1 MCGICGTAGI
11 NDMRLVREMCDI
23 IRHRGPDDS
32 GMFSGD
38 RVGLGMRRLS
48 IIDLAGGHQPIHN
61 EEESVWV
68 VFNGE
73 IYNYTWL
80 KNLLENRGHRFY
92 TSSDTE
98 VIVHLYE
105 DYGENCVN
113 HLSGMFAFAVW
124 DDAKKELLL
133 ARDRLGIKPLYYHLN
148 KGGLI
153 FGSEIKQLLQFKG
166 YEKKVN
172 HAALD
177 KLLSY
182 KCIPGDETMFL
193 GIQKLQPGYVLQYKD
208 GKAGIGKYWDMIMR
222 PGIEDEA
229 YYVQNL
235 RRILEETVRMHL
247 MSEVPLGAY
256 LSGGLDSSAVVGL
269 MSKYTGEPVKTF
281 TVGYNEPTDEF
292 RYAKLVAD
300 RFNTDHNEIIV
311 SLDDMTRYIP
321 EVIWHLDDPVPDP
334 ASFPSYIVTKE
345 LRKKV
350 TVALLG
356 EGADELFAGY
366 SQYKFL
372 SPQLW
377 MVPKGLRVKAFNLMR
392 IPVYRKDKEL
402 MYAGHMQNAA
412 VDKDPEQEIMDFYA
426 GSPNSDLLNRGL
438 LFDLMHVL
446 PNYQLLRVDKITMA
460 HSLEARVPYL
470 DHTVVEFAASIPQHL
485 KLKGL
490 TEKYILRKAVQ
501 DLLPAEIIQRKKAPF
516 ATPLPSWFRDNLLEF
531 ATSVLTDSR
540 STGRGLFNREYIDS
554 LFHKQKH
561 SIRKEKYNYM
571 LWILLMIEMWHRVF
585 MDSER
590 TDSLPSL
597 DRLV

>member
-1 MCGICGTAGI
+1 MCGICGIAGSEDRQLI
-11 NDMRLVREMCDI
+11 QRMCDAI
-23 IRHRGPDDS
+23 HHRGPDDS
-32 GMFSGD
+32 GIFSD
-38 RVGLGMRRLS
+38 KKITLGMRRLS

-61 EEESVWV
+61 EDESVWV

-73 IYNYTWL
+73 IYNYIEQ
-80 KNLLENRGHRFY
+80 KNFLEKKGHRFY

-105 DYGENCVN
+105 EYGENCVN
-113 HLSGMFAFAVW
+113 HLRGMFAFAVW
-124 DDAKKELLL
+124 DGMNKKLLL
-133 ARDRLGIKPLYYHLN
+133 ARDKLGIKPLYFHFN
-148 KGGLI
+148 NNNVI
-153 FGSEIKQLLQFKG
+153 FGSEIKQILQFKG
-166 YEKKVN
+166 YEKRVN
-172 HAALD
+172 YAALD

-182 KCIPGDETMFL
+182 KCIPDAETMFL
-193 GIQKLQPGYVLQYKD
+193 GIQKLLPGHTLQYKD
-208 GKAGIGKYWDMIMR
+208 GEITLKKYWDITMS
-222 PGIEDEA
+222 PGNENEA
-229 YYVQNL
+229 YYIHHL
-235 RRILEETVRMHL
+235 HKILEETVRMHL

-256 LSGGLDSSAVVGL
+256 LSGGLDSSAIVGT
-269 MSKYTGEPVKTF
+269 MSSFTHEPVKTF
-281 TVGYNEPTDEF
+281 TVGYNEPGDEF
-292 RYAKLVAD
+292 EYAKIIAE

-311 SLDDMTRYIP
+311 NLDDMTRYIP

-377 MVPKGLRVKAFNLMR
+377 MVPKALRLKAFNMMR
-392 IPVYRKDKEL
+392 IPVYNKDKEIL
-402 MYAGHMQNAA
+402 YTELLKNETS
-412 VDKDPEQEIMDFYA
+412 DTNPEREIYDFYI
-426 GSPNSDLLNRGL
+426 NSSNSSLLNHGL
-438 LFDLMHVL
+438 LFDLKYVL

-470 DHTVVEFAASIPQHL
+470 DHAVVEFTASIPQNL
-485 KLKGL
+485 KLKGF
-490 TEKYILRKAVQ
+490 TDKYILRKAMQ
-501 DLLPAEIIQRKKAPF
+501 DLLPKEIIQRKKTPF
-516 ATPLPSWFRDNLLEF
+516 ATPLPSWFKDNLLEF
-531 ATSVLTDSR
+531 AAHVLSDSR
-540 STGRGLFNREYIDS
+540 STERKLFKKEYIDS
-554 LFHKQKH
+554 LFYKQKH

-585 MDSER
+585 MDNEK

-597 DRLV
+597 QSLT